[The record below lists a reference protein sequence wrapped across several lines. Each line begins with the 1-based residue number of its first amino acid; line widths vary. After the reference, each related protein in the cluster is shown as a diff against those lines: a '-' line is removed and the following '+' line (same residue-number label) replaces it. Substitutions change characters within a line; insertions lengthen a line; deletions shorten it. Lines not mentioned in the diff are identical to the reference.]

1 MKCFPLKPV
10 LIQSSEPRFIAN
22 VRRNFADFPYLHWS
36 TGQRLLILETW
47 CGYWYGQKWFYIH
60 TYKKPP
66 LLFFKEK
73 EPFLCFIWFSRAVR
87 TSPFVFLMFLRDA
100 SKVGTALFQT
110 FEPYLRPNLMKNQT
124 LGGFL
129 LLGSWVLSAS
139 KKLETCASFLF
150 LLPIVISSVKR
161 KRDLFPEARPASQM
175 SLGVA
180 AIFRL
185 RGFEKKLRTFFWTK
199 ERSFLPPLLQFF
211 FPFVSPLSLFL
222 SFPPS
227 GTGILTSFPFDL
239 EQVVCFYSP
248 NLSSRLF
255 L

>member
-1 MKCFPLKPV
+1 M
-10 LIQSSEPRFIAN
+10 
-22 VRRNFADFPYLHWS
+22 
-36 TGQRLLILETW
+36 RLLVRSEVVFYSYL
-47 CGYWYGQKWFYIH
+47 QKISS
-60 TYKKPP
+60 
-66 LLFFKEK
+66 FFKEK
-73 EPFLCFIWFSRAVR
+73 PFLCFIWFSRAVR
-87 TSPFVFLMFLRDA
+87 TSPFGFWLFLRDA

-110 FEPYLRPNLMKNQT
+110 FEPNLRPNLMKNQT
-124 LGGFL
+124 LDRFL

-139 KKLETCASFLF
+139 KKLKTCVFILF
-150 LLPIVISSVKR
+150 LLPMVISSVKR

-185 RGFEKKLRTFFWTK
+185 KSVSKRENFLNKRKREKIQFDPFPPPPSLLFFG
-199 ERSFLPPLLQFF
+199 LPPLRF
-211 FPFVSPLSLFL
+211 LFL